1 MSKNHS
7 KCGDKIGYG
16 RFKLRLPVLRLGF
29 WPWAFHSR
37 SGMTRAFIWHQ
48 KVKIANLQLSNVML
62 KDREPLL
69 TQHLTFHLLCCSQPP
84 PDPCPSFTDKATAG
98 ICAGG
103 FAWKGPIWSIKLFA
117 FLSSPWWYQ
126 GCSHFYYQTACN
138 DPFLWH
144 WVCGGCLSYKS
155 FISIFHTFI
164 FQGCIQIKSFEA
176 LPVDGY

>member
-62 KDREPLL
+62 KDRVILE
-69 TQHLTFHLLCCSQPP
+69 QF
-84 PDPCPSFTDKATAG
+84 DKFFCYAENSEFLAML
-98 ICAGG
+98 GG
-103 FAWKGPIWSIKLFA
+103 N
-117 FLSSPWWYQ
+117 
-126 GCSHFYYQTACN
+126 H
-138 DPFLWH
+138 
-144 WVCGGCLSYKS
+144 
-155 FISIFHTFI
+155 
-164 FQGCIQIKSFEA
+164 
-176 LPVDGY
+176 